1 MPILSSIVFDNTG
14 SPYNVT
20 RILTDEFVFDQAA
33 YEDYSRVF
41 MSATYILSYAL
52 QFAALP
58 ALIVHTTCWY
68 GRDTWNQFKESFA
81 VAKVAVKKERRDSVD
96 SAELSRRTS
105 NLSNTSRRSTGPNLD
120 NLLTENIQA
129 ATDEVHEDVP
139 NIWYILTGLSMTAVG
154 IFVVEGYLAFLFKEL
169 GTDI

>member
-1 MPILSSIVFDNTG
+1 MYTSYMPILSSIVFDNTG

-68 GRDTWNQFKESFA
+68 GRDTWRQFKECFA
-81 VAKVAVKKERRDSVD
+81 VAKEAVKKERRDSVD
-96 SAELSRRTS
+96 SSALSRHTS
-105 NLSNTSRRSTGPNLD
+105 NISNASRRSTAPTLD
-120 NLLTENIQA
+120 SLLTDNIQA
-129 ATDEVHEDVP
+129 TTDEVHADVP
-139 NIWYILTGLSMTAVG
+139 NIWYIITGLSMTAVG
-154 IFVVEGYLAFLFKEL
+154 IYVVEG
-169 GTDI
+169 